1 MNAAL
6 RAHAML
12 ADPAAEWLTIEDE
25 PNDVPHLLTSYVAL
39 LALIPALS
47 SFIGACVVGVV
58 VPAGGTER
66 APFVDGLFGTAF
78 SYVMT
83 CAAVLVVA
91 LIIDRL
97 APAFSSR
104 RGYNNAFKL
113 AVYSYTPLW
122 LAGIFLL
129 VPGLRFLV
137 LSGFYGAY
145 LLWTGL
151 PRLMQTPGPKVLP
164 YTAAI
169 VAWACVLTLVIA
181 VAQHAM
187 FGLSVF

>member
-12 ADPAAEWLTIEDE
+12 ADPSVEWPKIEDE

-39 LALIPALS
+39 LALIPAIA

-58 VPAGGTER
+58 APGGTVLR
-66 APFVDGLFGTAF
+66 APFVDGFFGTAF
-78 SYVMT
+78 SYVMN
-83 CAAVLVVA
+83 CATVLVLGLV
-91 LIIDRL
+91 IDRL
-97 APAFSSR
+97 APAFTSR
-104 RGYNNAFKL
+104 RGFNNAFKL
-113 AVYSYTPLW
+113 AVYSYTPVW

-137 LSGFYGAY
+137 LTGFYGAY

-151 PRLMQTPGPKVLP
+151 TQLMRTPGPKVLP

-169 VAWACVLTLVIA
+169 VACACVLTLIVAI
-181 VAQHAM
+181 AQHAM

>member
-12 ADPAAEWLTIEDE
+12 ADPSAEWPKIEAE

-39 LALIPALS
+39 LALIPAIS
-47 SFIGACVVGVV
+47 SFIGACIVGVV
-58 VPAGGTER
+58 APGGTTLR
-66 APFVDGLFGTAF
+66 APLADGLFGTAF
-78 SYVMT
+78 SYVMS
-83 CAAVLVVA
+83 CASVLVLA
-91 LIIDRL
+91 LLIDRL
-97 APAFSSR
+97 APVFASR
-104 RGYNNAFKL
+104 RGFNSAFKL

-137 LSGFYGAY
+137 LTGFYGAY

-151 PRLMQTPGPKVLP
+151 PPLMQTPEPKALP
-164 YTAAI
+164 YAAI
-169 VAWACVLTLVIA
+169 ILACACVLTLIVA
-181 VAQHAM
+181 AAQHAM